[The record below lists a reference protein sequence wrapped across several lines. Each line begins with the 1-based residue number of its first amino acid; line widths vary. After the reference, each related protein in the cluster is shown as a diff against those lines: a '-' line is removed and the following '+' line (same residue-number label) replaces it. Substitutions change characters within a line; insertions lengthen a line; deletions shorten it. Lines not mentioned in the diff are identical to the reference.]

1 MSGSPATAARPR
13 VVAKVSWYLCFPPGG
28 WCCRRSLDARSTS
41 LGKKIKTDN
50 YVSPHLVTV
59 TTEIQTYH
67 NAYFQVKGTGEH
79 LSEAFYR
86 FCSSMVV
93 VERRKELGLEGRMGL
108 GIYEL
113 RDF

>member
-1 MSGSPATAARPR
+1 MGG
-13 VVAKVSWYLCFPPGG
+13 VVGEALTPVLHRWAKE
-28 WCCRRSLDARSTS
+28 
-41 LGKKIKTDN
+41 IKTDN
-50 YVSPHLVTV
+50 CVSPHLVTV

-93 VERRKELGLEGRMGL
+93 VERRKERGYWKEDGL